1 MSDPMPFGAIFPG
14 RKLETSDWPA
24 NLLGTNRVLQP
35 ADEDRLR
42 LARRN
47 LREIPE
53 EELERLGP
61 RHFRDEDGTEFE
73 IPHGFVDLADPR
85 PTGAEAFCVRDGY
98 IVPLRPRGERAPERS
113 VIVGEYDPAGWR
125 ARKGDRSV

>member
-14 RKLETSDWPA
+14 RKVEPSDWPA
-24 NLLGTNRVLQP
+24 NLLGALRVLQP

-42 LARRN
+42 LARRD

-61 RHFRDEDGTEFE
+61 PGTSGTSPARSSRSRTASSTSP
-73 IPHGFVDLADPR
+73 IPGP
-85 PTGAEAFCVRDGY
+85 
-98 IVPLRPRGERAPERS
+98 RAPRRS
-113 VIVGEYDPAGWR
+113 AFATATSSR
-125 ARKGDRSV
+125 